1 MAQDTRRMLPKR
13 DRRPARVPRLSKEKL
28 ALLVEE
34 AIVDAYNDVEQATAL
49 FTMIEDHLA
58 LPFETAILG
67 VGVLVERVDVTDAN
81 EIVAICR
88 RGRNRQ
94 AIPILDLPLPSPA
107 PKGYEWIAAYRF
119 WAGGR

>member
-1 MAQDTRRMLPKR
+1 MVPKR
-13 DRRPARVPRLSKEKL
+13 GRRPARAPRLNKAKL

-34 AIVDAYNDVEQATAL
+34 ATVDAYNDAEQAMGL

-58 LPFETAILG
+58 FPFETAILG
-67 VGVLVERVDVTDAN
+67 VSVLVERVDVTDAN

-88 RGRNRQ
+88 RGRDRQ
-94 AIPILDLPLPSPA
+94 TIPILELPLPSPA

-119 WAGGR
+119 WARGR